1 MTCSRMSL
9 HFPQW
14 ASISPPSC
22 GFLLIPRIDLGFMVA
37 VLLVRSQGVEGS
49 GGFLSGQSSWSG
61 QRSGRWIYRQFSRTD
76 IDNNGHSTAGTRR
89 VTRGL
94 ARVVPSRRIFPPTR
108 VRQSGL
114 RSLTP
119 PERETRKRR
128 EGETE

>member
-49 GGFLSGQSSWSG
+49 DGALSLHISQIGNIG
-61 QRSGRWIYRQFSRTD
+61 
-76 IDNNGHSTAGTRR
+76 
-89 VTRGL
+89 
-94 ARVVPSRRIFPPTR
+94 P
-108 VRQSGL
+108 SGL
-114 RSLTP
+114 HQVGGLIGGCRGSTSITTP
-119 PERETRKRR
+119 ILLQDRESY
-128 EGETE
+128 

>member
-49 GGFLSGQSSWSG
+49 DGALSLLIG
-61 QRSGRWIYRQFSRTD
+61 
-76 IDNNGHSTAGTRR
+76 
-89 VTRGL
+89 
-94 ARVVPSRRIFPPTR
+94 P
-108 VRQSGL
+108 SGL
-114 RSLTP
+114 DQVGGLIGGCRGSTSITTP
-119 PERETRKRR
+119 ILLQDRESY
-128 EGETE
+128 